1 MWGMYAANGSGCAIG
16 FDIDIITKSYDGCI
30 VCKYDKQE
38 IDNDLKN
45 FMSLLRNGVCA
56 SYPSNGGPAII
67 KKNTGKELEELIKMQ
82 YLVTCLGSKNENY
95 IFEDEIR
102 CFVANHIN
110 KKEVSFKVKNG
121 IVIPFLNI
129 EIPKIALKSIVIG
142 PTNKSQLTMQSIKH
156 MLSINEYDLHHVNLR
171 TSNVPYRG

>member
-1 MWGMYAANGSGCAIG
+1 MKKLKKKRLKFN
-16 FDIDIITKSYDGCI
+16 
-30 VCKYDKQE
+30 KYP
-38 IDNDLKN
+38 I
-45 FMSLLRNGVCA
+45 
-56 SYPSNGGPAII
+56 SNEFGIYRIYRIPF
-67 KKNTGKELEELIKMQ
+67 
-82 YLVTCLGSKNENY
+82 NER
-95 IFEDEIR
+95 IFEN
-102 CFVANHIN
+102 ANRIMALLPKTIKET
-110 KKEVSFKVKNG
+110 KKVSFKVKNG